1 MNYKK
6 ILGMLAL
13 LWPIVKEIRKYRA
26 EHAEK
31 YGHDLDRICETLRTQ
46 QAKSERKVVTL
57 GPRLLLS
64 QQCTRQSRDKRSDTL
79 LPTKGMGFQSLR
91 WLKHLECGVTHLGL
105 AAAGARRFKYPLGL
119 QETRSTPEQEVSLVS
134 HRPSVENHWLGGL
147 KR

>member
-1 MNYKK
+1 MLLRPRVMRQPVRNLAFSVRARRLMNYKK

-64 QQCTRQSRDKRSDTL
+64 QQCTRQSRDN
-79 LPTKGMGFQSLR
+79 
-91 WLKHLECGVTHLGL
+91 
-105 AAAGARRFKYPLGL
+105 
-119 QETRSTPEQEVSLVS
+119 LVAC
-134 HRPSVENHWLGGL
+134 
-147 KR
+147 